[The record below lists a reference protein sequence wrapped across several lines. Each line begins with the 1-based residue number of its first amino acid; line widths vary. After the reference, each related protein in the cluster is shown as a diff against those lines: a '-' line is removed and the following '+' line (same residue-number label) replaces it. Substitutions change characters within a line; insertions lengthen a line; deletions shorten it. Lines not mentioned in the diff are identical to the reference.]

1 MDELVNLIHQLNVDK
16 VSLWKQMRII
26 KIVSAVIAERLIEN
40 GTQFII
46 DPNQVIWPDGKITK
60 IPTPQKKAGVVQRRY
75 LAQVRMVFL
84 AR

>member
-1 MDELVNLIHQLNVDK
+1 
-16 VSLWKQMRII
+16 MRII

-60 IPTPQKKAGVVQRRY
+60 IPTPQKKAGIVQRRY
-75 LAQVRMVFL
+75 LPQVRMVFL

>member
-26 KIVSAVIAERLIEN
+26 EIVSAVIAERLLEN

-46 DPNQVIWPDGKITK
+46 DPDQVIWPDGKITK